1 MDVNAPRD
9 EIEEM
14 QEETDDEE
22 DKMDEDMFQMDDVI
36 TQPKPEAQPLDHPIG
51 QMLDICLL
59 KLFKFLDEKCRPLP
73 QANEEDR
80 VAKSRFF
87 KTLLHI
93 FDEVL
98 LPSHNTHHVQFV
110 IFHVCSIRPAYAEAF
125 LNFLWQ
131 KVQNPNVSPILRHV
145 AVSYIASFLARAKF
159 VPIRSVCN
167 WKVHK
172 QFLMT

>member
-9 EIEEM
+9 ELEID
-14 QEETDDEE
+14 QEETDDEDDNMNE
-22 DKMDEDMFQMDDVI
+22 NIFQMDDLS
-36 TQPKPEAQPLDHPIG
+36 TQPKPETQPLDHPIG

-59 KLFKFLDEKCRPLP
+59 KLFKFLDDKCRPLP
-73 QANEEDR
+73 NANEEQR
-80 VAKSRFF
+80 VTKSRFF

-110 IFHVCSIRPAYAEAF
+110 IFHVCSIRPAYTEAF

-131 KVQNPNVSPILRHV
+131 KVQNPNVSPIIRHV
-145 AVSYIASFLARAKF
+145 TVSYIASFLARAKF
-159 VPIRSVCN
+159 VPIR
-167 WKVHK
+167 
-172 QFLMT
+172 